1 MPGGATAVAR
11 IGTLSVARRVSLRA
25 LRRGGLPTGVELATG
40 TTAVRFT
47 VYRRTTVRRHARLR
61 LIASIV
67 RVPGHAGLYKVK
79 LDARALGLT
88 SAGLYQLKVVPGLS
102 RSTLDQSA
110 ARAVWIRVV
119 R

>member
-1 MPGGATAVAR
+1 
-11 IGTLSVARRVSLRA
+11 
-25 LRRGGLPTGVELATG
+25 
-40 TTAVRFT
+40 
-47 VYRRTTVRRHARLR
+47 
-61 LIASIV
+61 
-67 RVPGHAGLYKVK
+67 VPGHAGLYKVK